1 MVEETKLEKHDCHG
15 MAWRTCSRRTTSV
28 VVVGPFRGPSR
39 WHGVTMNLT
48 EFFLSCKW
56 CLHPQLCRM
65 GYTFAFGLVGVI
77 VISYALLSTASEG
90 TLDIVHAH
98 AVLMATAFVWVL
110 PVLLMLQYFP
120 K

>member
-1 MVEETKLEKHDCHG
+1 
-15 MAWRTCSRRTTSV
+15 
-28 VVVGPFRGPSR
+28 
-39 WHGVTMNLT
+39 
-48 EFFLSCKW
+48 
-56 CLHPQLCRM
+56 M